1 MEIAAVSRKPNIGI
15 RELKE
20 NLSAVVDSAW
30 EHPVSVHRY
39 GSPWVWIVSHEVW
52 TRNTRRIDFNPAG
65 HPLAAV
71 RQHLDMAM
79 RERQPR
85 LHAAALRAMLRIEA
99 QPLLRALAVQLL
111 YGLETEAALHEQ
123 ISCNLLFRWFVGLSL
138 DQQIWT
144 PQEFGYSLERVLA
157 SAELVAILEELLLG
171 APVAPIAQANGIP
184 LNQALL
190 REWRARSVRGG

>member
-1 MEIAAVSRKPNIGI
+1 MERAAVSRKPNIGI

-85 LHAAALRAMLRIEA
+85 LHAAALPAMLRIEA

-111 YGLETEAALHEQ
+111 YGLETETALHEQ

-144 PQEFGYSLERVLA
+144 PQEFGYSW
-157 SAELVAILEELLLG
+157 SACWP
-171 APVAPIAQANGIP
+171 APSLWPS
-184 LNQALL
+184 
-190 REWRARSVRGG
+190 WRNCCSARRWRRSRRLPAYR